1 MEERHEI
8 KYWLD
13 ENITYMWA
21 QLLKTSIETEN
32 ILLCVITMMCV
43 A

>member
-13 ENITYMWA
+13 ERIIYMWA

-32 ILLCVITMMCV
+32 IVHVITMMCV
-43 A
+43 P